1 MRKTKIVCT
10 LGPAVD
16 NDEKMREL
24 MLAGM
29 DCARL
34 NFSHGTHE
42 EQKVRMDRVKRIRAE
57 LGLNVPILL
66 DTKGPEIRLRDFEEG
81 FVTVEEGQ
89 IFTLFSD
96 FNRMGTAE
104 GIGLTFANLAKNV
117 QEGTRILIDDGKV
130 AMVVD
135 HIDGKDVVCRVV
147 NGGRLSNHKSI
158 NVPNVM
164 INMPYISETDR
175 ADIVFGIEQEVD
187 YIAASF
193 VRSADDIKILRDVL
207 AANGGDDIK
216 IISKIENRGGV
227 KHLDE
232 IIDVSDGVMVARGD
246 LGVEIPFTELPAI
259 QKEMISKCL
268 KKGKLV
274 ITATQMLESMITNP
288 RPTRAEVSDIANA
301 IYDGTTAI
309 MLSGES
315 AAGAYPIESV
325 HTMAE
330 IAEETEKGINYEVRF
345 KHHKL
350 DVKPG
355 FMNTIS
361 YAACSASFQIGAK
374 AIISVSRSGRTIEAL
389 SHYHTDCPIIAEVI
403 DDRALRQLNLAWN
416 VRPVK
421 AEEKFSM
428 DELFASAIDS
438 AKATGLVGDGDVAII
453 TSSSGMAQ
461 QETNVMKLQ
470 KL

>member
-16 NDEKMREL
+16 SDEKIREL

-34 NFSHGTHE
+34 NFSHGSHE
-42 EQKVRMDRVKRIRAE
+42 EQKARMDRVKKIRKE
-57 LGLNVPILL
+57 LGLNIPILL

-81 FVTVEEGQ
+81 CVTVEAGQ
-89 IFTLFSD
+89 LFTLFAD
-96 FNRMGTAE
+96 YDRVGTAE
-104 GIGLTFANLAKNV
+104 GVGLTFGNLAKNV
-117 QEGTRILIDDGKV
+117 NKGTRILVDDGRV
-130 AMVVD
+130 GMVVD
-135 HIDGKDVVCRVV
+135 HIDGKDVVCRVM
-147 NGGRLSNHKSI
+147 NGGKLSNHKSI

-175 ADIVFGIEQEVD
+175 ADIVFGISQEVD

-193 VRSADDIKILRDVL
+193 VRSADDVKILRDVL
-207 AANGGDDIK
+207 AANGGEDIK

-227 KHLDE
+227 DHLDE
-232 IIDVSDGVMVARGD
+232 IIEVSDGLMVARGD

-259 QKEMISKCL
+259 QKEMISKCFN
-268 KKGKLV
+268 KGKMV

-325 HTMAE
+325 HTMAD
-330 IAEETEKGINYEVRF
+330 IAEQTEKCIDYEERF
-345 KHHKL
+345 RNHVL
-350 DVKPG
+350 EEKPG

-361 YAACSASFQIGAK
+361 YAACSASFRIGAK
-374 AIISVSRSGRTIEAL
+374 AIISVSRSGRTIDSLA
-389 SHYHTDCPIIAEVI
+389 HYHIQCTIIAEVI

-416 VRPVK
+416 VCPVK

-428 DELFASAIDS
+428 DELFSSAIDS
-438 AKATGLVGDGDVAII
+438 AKATGLVKEGDVVII
-453 TSSSGMAQ
+453 TSSSGLAQ
-461 QETNVMKLQ
+461 KETNVMKLQ
-470 KL
+470 KI

>member
-16 NDEKMREL
+16 DDEKIEEL

-34 NFSHGTHE
+34 NFSHGTHA
-42 EQKVRMDRVKRIRAE
+42 EQKERMDRVKRVRE
-57 LGLNVPILL
+57 KLGLNVPILL

-81 FVTVEEGQ
+81 SVTVEAGQ
-89 IFTLFSD
+89 SFTLFSD
-96 FNRMGTAE
+96 FNRVGNAE
-104 GIGLTFANLAKNV
+104 GVGLTFANLAKNV
-117 QEGTRILIDDGKV
+117 TNGTRILIDDGKV
-130 AMVVD
+130 AMEVD
-135 HIDGKDVVCRVV
+135 HIDGKDVVCTCL
-147 NGGRLSNHKSI
+147 NGGKLSNHKSI

-164 INMPYISETDR
+164 ISMPYISETDR
-175 ADIVFGIEQEVD
+175 ADIVFGIEQDVD

-207 AANGGDDIK
+207 AANGGDEIK

-227 KHLDE
+227 DHLDE

-330 IAEETEKGINYEVRF
+330 IAEETEGSINYEKRF
-345 KHHKL
+345 KEQTL

-361 YAACSASFQIGAK
+361 YAACTAAFQIGAK

-389 SHYHTDCPIIAEVI
+389 SHYHTICPIIAEVI
-403 DDRALRQLNLAWN
+403 DEKALRQLNLAWN

-428 DELFASAIDS
+428 DDLFDSAIVS
-438 AKATGLVGDGDVAII
+438 AKETGLVGEGDVAVI
-453 TSSSGMAQ
+453 TSSSGLAQ

>member
-16 NDEKMREL
+16 SDEKIREL

-34 NFSHGTHE
+34 NFSHGSHE
-42 EQKVRMDRVKRIRAE
+42 EQKARMDRVKRIRAE
-57 LGLNVPILL
+57 LGLHIPILL

-81 FVTVEEGQ
+81 FINVEKDQ
-89 IFTLFSD
+89 LFTLYAD
-96 FNRMGTAE
+96 FNRVGDAE
-104 GIGLTFANLAKNV
+104 GVGLTFPNLAKNV
-117 QEGTRILIDDGKV
+117 TKGTRILVDDGRV

-135 HIDGKDVVCRVV
+135 HIEGKDVVCKVM
-147 NGGRLSNHKSI
+147 NAGKLSNHKSI

-175 ADIVFGIEQEVD
+175 ADIVFGISQEVD

-193 VRSADDIKILRDVL
+193 VRSADDVKILRDVL
-207 AANGGDDIK
+207 AANGGEDIK

-227 KHLDE
+227 DNLDE
-232 IIDVSDGVMVARGD
+232 ILDVSDGLMVARGD

-259 QKEMISKCL
+259 QKEMISKCF
-268 KKGKLV
+268 KKGKMV

-315 AAGAYPIESV
+315 AAGAYPVESV

-330 IAEETEKGINYEVRF
+330 IAEETEKGIDYEARF
-345 KHHKL
+345 RHHVL
-350 DVKPG
+350 EEKPCL
-355 FMNTIS
+355 MNTIS
-361 YAACSASFQIGAK
+361 YAACSSSFRIDAK
-374 AIISVSRSGRTIEAL
+374 AIISVSMSGRTVASL
-389 SHYHTDCPIIAEVI
+389 AHYHIQCPIIAEVV
-403 DDRALRQLNLAWN
+403 DERALRQLNLAWN
-416 VRPVK
+416 VCPVK

-428 DELFASAIDS
+428 DELFAAAMDS
-438 AKATGLVGDGDVAII
+438 AKSTGLVKEGDMVVI
-453 TSSSGMAQ
+453 TSSYDISQM
-461 QETNVMKLQ
+461 ETNVMMLQ
-470 KL
+470 VI